1 MKTYRWKMVKSVLAH
16 METPSPPQDA
26 DTFWQEF
33 RKQALK
39 SSILGR
45 SEPVKHSIIP
55 LPFKLIVLSGAVAA
69 ALVFAV
75 TVRIFIVSP
84 AHGMTKIKSLKIHAA
99 HQAVFLVN
107 DTTRRTTILWIS
119 GIED

>member
-1 MKTYRWKMVKSVLAH
+1 MKTYTWKTVKSVLTH

-26 DTFWQEF
+26 ETFWQEF

-39 SSILGR
+39 SSILERGE
-45 SEPVKHSIIP
+45 SVEHSIIQ

-69 ALVFAV
+69 ALVLAV
-75 TVRIFIVSP
+75 TARIFIVSP
-84 AHGMTKIKSLKIHAA
+84 VHEMTKIKSLKIHTS

-107 DTTRRTTILWIS
+107 DTKRRTTILWIS
-119 GIED
+119 GVED